1 MHHDAI
7 VIGGSFAGL
16 SAAMPLAR
24 AGRQVCVL
32 DSGRP
37 RNRFA
42 SASHGFFAADGM
54 PPLSLIAAAR
64 EKLGRY
70 PTVRFVDTAATA
82 AEATPEGFAVMLA
95 DGGRLDARRLVLAF
109 GLTDDLPDIP
119 GLAERWGQS
128 VIHCPYCHGFE
139 FIDRPLGVLATMPLS
154 AHQASLI
161 PEWGPTTYF
170 LNGGAMPDDEA
181 CATLA
186 ARGVTIE
193 PAPVVALHGASP
205 MLDGVRLADGRF
217 VAIAA
222 LYLAPRTRFQ
232 SPLADQLGCAVEAG
246 MLGPV
251 ISTDAMKLTSVPG
264 VYAAGD
270 IARPMHNATFASA
283 DGFMAGSALH
293 QGLVFGKAT

>member
-1 MHHDAI
+1 MNHDAI
-7 VIGGSFAGL
+7 VVGGSFAGL

-24 AGRQVCVL
+24 AGRDVCVL

-54 PPLSLIAAAR
+54 PPLGLVAAAR

-70 PTVRFVDTAATA
+70 PSVRFIDTTAVA
-82 AEATPEGFAVMLA
+82 AEATAGGFAITLA
-95 DGGRLDARRLVLAF
+95 DGDRLDARRLVLAF

-139 FIDRPLGVLATMPLS
+139 FIDRPLGVLATMPMS
-154 AHQASLI
+154 SHQASLI
-161 PEWGPTTYF
+161 PEWGPTTFF
-170 LNGGAMPDDEA
+170 LNGGAMPDEET
-181 CATLA
+181 CGTLA

-193 PAPVVALHGASP
+193 PAPVVSLHGASP

-232 SPLADQLGCAVEAG
+232 SPLAEQLGCAVEAG
-246 MLGPV
+246 MFGPV
-251 ISTDAMKLTSVPG
+251 ITTDAMKLTSVPG

-283 DGFMAGSALH
+283 DGFLAGTALH
-293 QGLVFGKAT
+293 QNLVFG

>member
-7 VIGGSFAGL
+7 VVGGSFAGL

-54 PPLSLIAAAR
+54 PPLSLVAAAR

-70 PTVRFVDTAATA
+70 PSVRFVDSAATA
-82 AEATPEGFAVMLA
+82 AEATSDGFAVTLA
-95 DGGRLDARRLVLAF
+95 DGGRLDGKRLVLAF
-109 GLTDDLPDIP
+109 GLTDDLPAIP

-139 FIDRPLGVLATMPLS
+139 FIDQPVGVLATMPPS
-154 AHQASLI
+154 SHQASLI
-161 PEWGPTTYF
+161 PEWGPTTFF
-170 LNGGAMPDDEA
+170 LNGGAMPDAPTREA
-181 CATLA
+181 LA

-193 PAPVVALHGASP
+193 PASVVALEGRSP
-205 MLDGVRLADGRF
+205 GLDGIRLADGRL

-232 SPLADQLGCAVEAG
+232 SALAEQLGCALEEG
-246 MLGPV
+246 PFGPV
-251 ISTDAMKLTSVPG
+251 VRTDAMKLTSVAG

-270 IARPMHNATFASA
+270 IARSMHNATFASA

-293 QGLVFGKAT
+293 QSLVFGQAA